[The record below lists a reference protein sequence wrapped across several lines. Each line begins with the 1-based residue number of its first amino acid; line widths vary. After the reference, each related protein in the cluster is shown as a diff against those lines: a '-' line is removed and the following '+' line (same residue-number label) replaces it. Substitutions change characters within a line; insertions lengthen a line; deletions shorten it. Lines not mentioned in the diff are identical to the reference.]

1 MFTHWLTLVVDEST
15 TTVVKSSFFE
25 FGQLTDEPPYG
36 RIHSHKFFRFSIS
49 TSGYYKFDVVV
60 QTDDA
65 RIPDKWIVEV
75 MKLGESTVIYL
86 VE

>member
-1 MFTHWLTLVVDEST
+1 MTLVVDEST
-15 TTVVKSSFFE
+15 TTMVKSSFFE

-36 RIHSHKFFRFSIS
+36 LIQSRKFFRFSIS

-60 QTDDA
+60 QADDA
-65 RIPDKWIVEV
+65 RIPDTLIVEGT
-75 MKLGESTVIYL
+75 KLGESTVIYL